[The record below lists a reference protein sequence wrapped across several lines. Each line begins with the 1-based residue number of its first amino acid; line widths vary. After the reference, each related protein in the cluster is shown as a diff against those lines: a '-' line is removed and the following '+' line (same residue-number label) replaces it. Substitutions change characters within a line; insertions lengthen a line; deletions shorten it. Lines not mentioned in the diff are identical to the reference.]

1 MNGTAALIF
10 PALAVILAIGGCATY
25 APQPLG
31 DVPPSVTQAEVQA
44 GAARPYLTPATIDLS
59 QPLDGNA
66 IATIAV
72 IANPDLKALRQR
84 ARVADAQAFAAGLL
98 PDPTFSIER
107 DSLLSGPDTLANL
120 AAGLGLDLKA
130 LRTRGIARTKA
141 QSEARQVRLDLAWSE
156 WQASGQARLQ
166 AVRILALQKQ
176 LVIEAASRDAQGDLL
191 VRTQRAAGRGD
202 IAGDQLQTARA
213 GASDAS
219 DKYNT
224 TQRSLAAA
232 RLELNRLLGL
242 PPETAL
248 ALAETPLPEAPPP
261 AVTLVGL
268 ALSHRNDLAALREG
282 YGAEEAAT
290 RQAVMDQFPALNLT
304 INGNRDTS
312 DNVTLGP
319 AIDFTLPL
327 WNRNQGGIAVERAT
341 RDALKSE
348 YDARLF
354 QARAEITA
362 AVDDIAVVR
371 TQRDRLLVDLPSVQ
385 AFAEATAKAAA
396 RGDLSPATA
405 EAAAQ
410 TLRDKQAQISQAE
423 QDIAELTISLELL
436 TGTPQGLWS

>member
-1 MNGTAALIF
+1 MNGTAARIF
-10 PALAVILAIGGCATY
+10 PALIVVLAVGGCATY
-25 APQPLG
+25 APQPLSST
-31 DVPPSVTQAEVQA
+31 PPAVTPAELQA
-44 GAARPYLTPATIDLS
+44 GAARPWLTPATIDLS
-59 QPLDGNA
+59 QPLDDNA

-120 AAGLGLDLKA
+120 AAGLGLDLNA
-130 LRTRGIARTKA
+130 LRTRGTARVKA

-156 WQASGQARLQ
+156 WQTAGQARLQ

-176 LVIEAASRDAQGDLL
+176 LMINAPSRDAQSDLL
-191 VRTQRAAGRGD
+191 TRTQRAAGRGD

-224 TQRSLAAA
+224 TQRSLVAA

-242 PPETAL
+242 PPETIL
-248 ALAETPLPEAPPP
+248 ALADTVLPEVAPP
-261 AVTLVGL
+261 AAHLVDL
-268 ALSHRNDLAALREG
+268 ALGRRSDLSALREG
-282 YGAEEAAT
+282 YAAEEAAT
-290 RQAVMDQFPALNLT
+290 RQAVLDQFPTLNLT

-319 AIDFTLPL
+319 AVDFILPL

-354 QARAEITA
+354 QTRAEITA

-371 TQRDRLLVDLPSVQ
+371 AQRDRLLAGLPAVQ
-385 AFAEATAKAAA
+385 AFAEATARAAA

-410 TLRDKQAQISQAE
+410 TLRDKQAQIGQAE

-436 TGTPQGLWS
+436 TGTPQGLWL